1 MNTGQC
7 GSGRRRRSTKKTR
20 KMRGGNFYG
29 PVGAI
34 APGAMEWGAK
44 ENVAADPKTGALI
57 PNDGSEMQAP
67 KLGGRRRRSS
77 RKTKKGGKHRKGH
90 KSRKMRGGASYVS
103 SAGVGAAFKGEGVAG
118 LGNYS
123 AYASKVPAGGPPQ
136 GADGVYRA

>member
-7 GSGRRRRSTKKTR
+7 GSARRRRSSTKKTR
-20 KMRGGNFYG
+20 KMRGGNFYSFN
-29 PVGAI
+29 GAI
-34 APGAMEWGAK
+34 GTNGADWGAK
-44 ENVAADPKTGALI
+44 ENVAADPKTGALL
-57 PNDGSEMQAP
+57 PNDGGEMQAP

-77 RKTKKGGKHRKGH
+77 RKTKKGGKRR

-103 SAGVGAAFKGEGVAG
+103 SAGVGAAFKGEGIAG

-123 AYASKVPAGGPPQ
+123 AYASKAPAGGPPQ